1 LASNILSSDTTIPLS
16 TTVGLTTTGFIKID
30 SETIGYTNID
40 GNSLINCTRG
50 QNNTTAA
57 SHSSGAAIYVQNLPC
72 INVWPSPN
80 AGGGYVFV
88 YWRLRR
94 LQDAGNGVNI
104 EDIPFRLI
112 PCLVAGLAFYI
123 AVKKPEVDP
132 GRVSMLKDEYEQQW
146 LLASQEDRDKASDR
160 FVPRQLFY

>member
-1 LASNILSSDTTIPLS
+1 
-16 TTVGLTTTGFIKID
+16 VKID
-30 SETIGYTNID
+30 SETISYTNIV
-40 GNSLINCTRG
+40 GNTLTNCWRG

-57 SHSSGAAIYVQNLPC
+57 AHTAGAVIYVQNLPC

-80 AGGGYVFV
+80 AGGNYTFV

-94 LQDAGNGVNI
+94 LQDVGSGVNV

-112 PCLVAGLAFYI
+112 PCMVAGMAFYI
-123 AVKKPEVDP
+123 AMKRPDVAPD
-132 GRVSMLKDEYEQQW
+132 RVSMLKEEYEQQW
-146 LLASQEDRDKASDR
+146 LLASQEDRDKAADR